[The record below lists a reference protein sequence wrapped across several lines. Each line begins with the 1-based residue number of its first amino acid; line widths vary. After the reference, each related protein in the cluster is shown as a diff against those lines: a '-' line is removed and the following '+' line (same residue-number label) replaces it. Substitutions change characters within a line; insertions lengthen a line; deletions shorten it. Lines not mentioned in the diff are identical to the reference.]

1 MSSLPSYKLD
11 PVAAREV
18 GVSKW
23 ITETGK
29 YIGKIITAH
38 AIVAATK
45 SQGIQIVFESDTGQ
59 RAERLQLWLAD
70 KNDKPLHGSKVLSA
84 IMTCLR
90 LRELKAEKGKVS
102 EDPVFP
108 ALEGKR
114 IGFLLEAEPYHA
126 GNRVLTNMV
135 LVAPFVADTEQTAAE
150 VLDGRSAGGLP
161 AMVSRLRD
169 RPLRERA
176 GNAVPV
182 VAGAP
187 GAAPPVDDDIP
198 F

>member
-1 MSSLPSYKLD
+1 MSTLPSYKLD
-11 PVAAREV
+11 PAAAREV

-29 YIGKIITAH
+29 YKGKIISAH
-38 AIVAATK
+38 AITAATK
-45 SQGIQIVFESDTGQ
+45 SQGIQIAFESDEGQ

-70 KNDKPLHGSKVLSA
+70 KTDKPLHGSKVLSA
-84 IMTCLR
+84 IMTCLK
-90 LRELKAEKGKVS
+90 LRELKAESSKKS
-102 EDPVFP
+102 EHPVFP
-108 ALEGKR
+108 ALEDKR

-150 VLDGRSAGGLP
+150 VLDGKSAGGLP

-176 GNAVPV
+176 ERGNSGHP
-182 VAGAP
+182 
-187 GAAPPVDDDIP
+187 AAPPPPSADDDVP